1 VAVVFVI
8 QAAATAALSF
18 TGRDTTAAVV
28 GVIAF
33 GLGFGVATIAKPVL
47 LADRYDTRNYA
58 TIAGALVIPITI
70 AKAAAPLAAAFLH
83 TATGTYT
90 AVFLTTSACSVI
102 ASAAVALVRTRSSG
116 LHAELK
122 ARASSVSSSPRA

>member
-1 VAVVFVI
+1 
-8 QAAATAALSF
+8 
-18 TGRDTTAAVV
+18 
-28 GVIAF
+28 VIAF

-47 LADRYDTRNYA
+47 LADRYGTRTYA

-70 AKAAAPLAAAFLH
+70 AKAAAPLVAAFLH

-90 AVFLTTSACSVI
+90 AVFLATSACSVI

-116 LHAELK
+116 LHAQLK